1 MNNTIREWDLSHFD
15 SRIRYSEVDEE
26 GLLRADK
33 IIDYFQDCSTFQS
46 EDGGV
51 GLRYM
56 TDLGVAWIVNYWQI
70 EIRRY
75 PVLGEKVSTGTSP
88 YRLRSFIGE
97 RNFIMEAEDGETLA
111 VANSFWSL
119 FDLRRMKPYP
129 VTDKMMEVYKM
140 HPPFD
145 MDYKPRKI
153 AIPGEPLT
161 EAGNILIDGTHL
173 DSNGH
178 VNNAKYANSM
188 PYYRLERDFLE
199 LGAEVSRQDMANWT
213 IGPHR
218 PVPAVV
224 GGGPRLLQAHVGDGR
239 RGGRASGRADRGR
252 RGHGGAVGQLL
263 AGCGRCLENH
273 WQFSS
278 AVMESCWK
286 PPIVI
291 LESCWQIPID

>member
-1 MNNTIREWDLSHFD
+1 MNNTIHEWDLSHFD

-26 GLLRADK
+26 GLLRTDK

-88 YRLRSFIGE
+88 YRL
-97 RNFIMEAEDGETLA
+97 A

-153 AIPGEPLT
+153 AVPGEPLT

-178 VNNAKYANSM
+178 VNNAQYVRFLMRYIPEGSIVRSLRIE
-188 PYYRLERDFLE
+188 YRRQVVPGETLSVRTDGNGLFVMCLADEEKSVCAVAVLETDERKPSE
-199 LGAEVSRQDMANWT
+199 INA
-213 IGPHR
+213 
-218 PVPAVV
+218 
-224 GGGPRLLQAHVGDGR
+224 
-239 RGGRASGRADRGR
+239 
-252 RGHGGAVGQLL
+252 
-263 AGCGRCLENH
+263 
-273 WQFSS
+273 
-278 AVMESCWK
+278 WK
-286 PPIVI
+286 
-291 LESCWQIPID
+291 QY

>member
-26 GLLRADK
+26 GLLRTDK

-119 FDLRRMKPYP
+119 FDLGRMKPYP

-178 VNNAKYANSM
+178 VNNAQYVRFLMRYIPEGSIVRSLRIE
-188 PYYRLERDFLE
+188 YRRQVVPGETLSVRTDGNGLFVMCLADDEKSICAVAVLETGERKPSE
-199 LGAEVSRQDMANWT
+199 INA
-213 IGPHR
+213 
-218 PVPAVV
+218 
-224 GGGPRLLQAHVGDGR
+224 
-239 RGGRASGRADRGR
+239 
-252 RGHGGAVGQLL
+252 
-263 AGCGRCLENH
+263 
-273 WQFSS
+273 
-278 AVMESCWK
+278 WK
-286 PPIVI
+286 
-291 LESCWQIPID
+291 QY